1 MQFRLLG
8 KRAAFAS
15 SAALRSSR
23 KFSTSST
30 AQRDLNE
37 RNKTV
42 GIYMLSVVFATLG
55 MAYAS
60 IPLYRMF
67 CQATGFGGTTITTTM
82 EKANAMQPVVGA
94 KKLTI
99 NFSGTTSSSLPWRF
113 VPLQKEIK
121 VVPGETALAFFSAEN
136 KTDKPITGVA
146 TYNVTPQKAGA
157 YFHKIQCF
165 CFDEQR
171 LRPGEQVD
179 MPVFFFI
186 DPEILDD
193 PSMNDVTHIC
203 LSYTFFKSRGSDE
216 DDE

>member
-1 MQFRLLG
+1 MQLVRRSAFGAHRL
-8 KRAAFAS
+8 
-15 SAALRSSR
+15 SR
-23 KFSTSST
+23 RFSTT
-30 AQRDLNE
+30 TTQQQELRE
-37 RNKTV
+37 KNKSM
-42 GIYMLSVVFATLG
+42 GIYMLSIAFATLG
-55 MAYAS
+55 MAYSA
-60 IPLYRMF
+60 IPMYKMF

-99 NFSGTTSSSLPWRF
+99 NFTGTTSSSLPWKF

-136 KTDKPITGVA
+136 KTDKPVTGVA
-146 TYNVTPQKAGA
+146 TYNVTPSKAGA

-186 DPEILDD
+186 DPDILEDA
-193 PSMNDVTHIC
+193 SMNDVTHIC

-216 DDE
+216 NED